1 MYTDLDVHFMQE
13 ALRLAAQ
20 GLYTTTPNPRVG
32 CVLVRGGEVVGRGF
46 HEMAG
51 QPHAEVVALLQA
63 GERARGATAFI
74 TLEPCNHWGRTG
86 PCTEA
91 LISAGVTA
99 VVAAMQDPNPQV
111 AGSGL
116 ERLRAAGLS
125 VRCGLLQDQAEDL
138 NLGFTHRM
146 RTGRPWVR
154 AKLAMSLDGRLAL
167 PNGVSQWITDAAAR
181 ADGHHWRA
189 RACAVM
195 TGIGTVLSDN
205 PRLTVREVR
214 TPRQPRRIVL
224 DSRLR
229 LPADAALIE
238 EGGLPVVV
246 TAVDPGSPHFQ
257 DWSLRLADRGGQL
270 FSLPADP
277 VTGQC
282 SLRAVLDLLA
292 DEFSLNELHLEAG
305 AVLTGAM
312 AREGLINEYLLY
324 QAPIWIG
331 EGLAAH
337 DFLGPFSRI
346 DEIPRG
352 ELRGLVAMG
361 EGLRMRVIF
370 PSQPAGSPVGSDRAR
385 TGWSGRSR

>member
-1 MYTDLDVHFMQE
+1 MYTETDVRFMQE
-13 ALRLAAQ
+13 ALRLAAE

-32 CVLVRGGEVVGRGF
+32 CVLVRAGEIVGRGF
-46 HEMAG
+46 HEKAG
-51 QPHAEVVALLQA
+51 LPHAEIMALQQA
-63 GERARGATAFI
+63 GPQAQGSTAYV

-91 LISAGVTA
+91 LISAGVVA
-99 VVAAMQDPNPQV
+99 VVVAMQDPNPQV

-138 NLGFTHRM
+138 NLGFVHRM

-167 PNGVSQWITDAAAR
+167 PNGVSQWITDAACR

-205 PRLTVREVR
+205 PRLTVREIR
-214 TPRQPRRIVL
+214 TPRQPRRILL

-229 LPADAALIE
+229 LPLDAALIE
-238 EGGLPVVV
+238 EGGLPVVL
-246 TAVDPGSPHFQ
+246 TALAADHPRFE
-257 DWSLRLADRGGQL
+257 DWSLRLADRGGML
-270 FSLPADP
+270 FSVPADSQ
-277 VTGQC
+277 TGHI
-282 SLRAVLDLLA
+282 SLRAALDLLA

-331 EGLAAH
+331 EGLSAH

-346 DEIPRG
+346 DDIQRG
-352 ELRGLVAMG
+352 ELRGLVALG
-361 EGLRMRVIF
+361 DGLRMRVVF
-370 PSQPAGSPVGSDRAR
+370 PAAATEGPGPRQ
-385 TGWSGRSR
+385 GWSGRTS